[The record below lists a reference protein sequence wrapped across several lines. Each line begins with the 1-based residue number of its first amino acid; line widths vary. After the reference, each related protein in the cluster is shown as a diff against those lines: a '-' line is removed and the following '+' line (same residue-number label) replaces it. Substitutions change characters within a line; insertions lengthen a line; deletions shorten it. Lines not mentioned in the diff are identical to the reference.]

1 MVYAFIAT
9 REDGL
14 WGVTCPSLPG
24 VFGVGK
30 SRKAAER
37 DFAGAARTLVE
48 YLDEIG
54 EERPTPRPVHL
65 GSVRV

>member
-1 MVYAFIAT
+1 MTYTFVAVQ
-9 REDGL
+9 EDGV

-30 SRKAAER
+30 TRKAAER
-37 DFAGAARTLVE
+37 DFAGALETLAE

-54 EERPTPRPVHL
+54 EKLPPPQRVAL
-65 GSVRV
+65 GSLRI

>member
-1 MVYAFIAT
+1 MVYTFIAT
-9 REDGL
+9 REDGV

-37 DFAGAARTLVE
+37 DFAGATRTLVE

-54 EERPTPRPVHL
+54 EALPTPWPVYL

>member
-1 MVYAFIAT
+1 MTYTFVAV
-9 REDGL
+9 REDRL

-30 SRKAAER
+30 TRKAAER

-48 YLDEIG
+48 YLDDIG
-54 EERPTPRPVHL
+54 EALPTPRPVHL

>member
-1 MVYAFIAT
+1 MTYTFVAVQEHGA
-9 REDGL
+9 

-30 SRKAAER
+30 TRKEAEK
-37 DFAGAARTLVE
+37 DFAGSLETLAN

-54 EERPTPRPVHL
+54 EKLPTPQRVAI
-65 GSVRV
+65 GSLSI

>member
-1 MVYAFIAT
+1 MTYTYVAVQ
-9 REDGL
+9 EEGV

-30 SRKAAER
+30 TRKAAEK
-37 DFAGAARTLVE
+37 DFAGALETLVE

-54 EERPTPRPVHL
+54 EKLPAPQRVTL
-65 GSVRV
+65 GSMRI

>member
-1 MVYAFIAT
+1 MVYTFVAV
-9 REDGL
+9 REDRL

-54 EERPTPRPVHL
+54 EDLPKSKPVHL